1 MINQRP
7 NGAGRVFMERII
19 QWKEL
24 EYVLTHPPP
33 PTPSIFH
40 SVATNRH
47 CRPLGIRGGGE
58 SCLKNMLKTSCYQF
72 CARHSAEFFGHG
84 PHAQLPS
91 HCSL

>member
-33 PTPSIFH
+33 PASFILWLRTDTVDPWE
-40 SVATNRH
+40 
-47 CRPLGIRGGGE
+47 LGGE
-58 SCLKNMLKTSCYQF
+58 VR
-72 CARHSAEFFGHG
+72 AV
-84 PHAQLPS
+84 
-91 HCSL
+91 